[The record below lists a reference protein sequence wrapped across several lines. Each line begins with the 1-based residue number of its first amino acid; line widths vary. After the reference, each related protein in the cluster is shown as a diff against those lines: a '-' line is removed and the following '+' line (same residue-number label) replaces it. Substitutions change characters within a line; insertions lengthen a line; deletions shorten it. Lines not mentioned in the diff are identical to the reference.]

1 MATEAYLNDP
11 DHVFTLPQL
20 ADALEKV
27 GSVSLKQTPAPVRPD
42 TAAPAPGAPPKMLDR
57 VYINLPNRTKIYL
70 SIGDPDQENG
80 PYIPLPPARHES
92 STDANHIGMLVL
104 LPNETEAAA
113 ARRIN
118 TWVREQ
124 VFKLNVVKK
133 PNGTDLQRAP
143 DLLEFGT
150 YSDVFAEPNPLRASQ
165 KVLSASIKLTLVG
178 SDKSEATEFSVVSKD
193 AHGDPVARPLG
204 AFREKDW
211 PKATRVYV
219 VAELGTYC
227 KYGTKWTCP
236 LRGVNVARDP
246 PRRAQQ
252 RPGLSFGGKK
262 VKTCTGPEE
271 ADEAED
277 GGSHCCADDAAG
289 AFAEPPGFSAAAVKP
304 AVPPSSLKRPIDV
317 SPEALYE
324 DAWDAVDSAIARSS
338 AAPPKTPAPAR
349 CEGDAEAGDAAE
361 PAEAA
366 AGDDGEADGEAD
378 TPAATT
384 VSATATAATTSAA
397 PAKKRRV
404 TTAA

>member
-1 MATEAYLNDP
+1 
-11 DHVFTLPQL
+11 
-20 ADALEKV
+20 
-27 GSVSLKQTPAPVRPD
+27 
-42 TAAPAPGAPPKMLDR
+42 
-57 VYINLPNRTKIYL
+57 
-70 SIGDPDQENG
+70 
-80 PYIPLPPARHES
+80 
-92 STDANHIGMLVL
+92 
-104 LPNETEAAA
+104 
-113 ARRIN
+113 
-118 TWVREQ
+118 
-124 VFKLNVVKK
+124 
-133 PNGTDLQRAP
+133 
-143 DLLEFGT
+143 
-150 YSDVFAEPNPLRASQ
+150 
-165 KVLSASIKLTLVG
+165 
-178 SDKSEATEFSVVSKD
+178 
-193 AHGDPVARPLG
+193 
-204 AFREKDW
+204 
-211 PKATRVYV
+211 VYV

-289 AFAEPPGFSAAAVKP
+289 AFAEPPGCSAAAAAAKP

-338 AAPPKTPAPAR
+338 GAPPKTPAPAR
-349 CEGDAEAGDAAE
+349 CEGDDEASEAAE
-361 PAEAA
+361 PA
-366 AGDDGEADGEAD
+366 AGDDGGEAD
-378 TPAATT
+378 AVDADANVDAPAATT